1 MEKKYNQ
8 REKEGSKY
16 GWANHVKQ
24 SHQESL
30 PEKVPF
36 RQSLQAGEGAKWAK
50 TTKSLLGRREQQ
62 VQRSWDGSQP
72 VLVQKQQR
80 QRSKGGAPRR
90 HVSPHPILRKPRRSR
105 WPVTEFWF
113 STEMLCFCLLSSKC
127 PIHSNWTMTFYFYGP
142 ILGWFERPLGLKSC
156 KGSDSGGEWVGG
168 ESWCQQERAGGWMI
182 RCPDSHIYGFLQRRE
197 EEVYKG
203 KEVTCS
209 IQAGVQVM
217 LQI

>member
-90 HVSPHPILRKPRRSR
+90 HVSPHPILRKPRRNR

-142 ILGWFERPLGLKSC
+142 ILGWLERPLGLKSC
-156 KGSDSGGEWVGG
+156 KGEWQWWGVGG
-168 ESWCQQERAGGWMI
+168 GRILMPTRKGRWLD
-182 RCPDSHIYGFLQRRE
+182 DSMPRQSHLWVFTEKRGRSL
-197 EEVYKG
+197 
-203 KEVTCS
+203 
-209 IQAGVQVM
+209 
-217 LQI
+217 